1 MDITDI
7 KIVSAQ
13 ITANVKLN
21 EQELA
26 QLDIK
31 VDEASL
37 QSLALATLAPP
48 SAVPV
53 AYIENDPNSLSDV
66 VDERTAEIEAHKQR
80 LDRHDAAK
88 ADAAWDD
95 HKNNKI

>member
-1 MDITDI
+1 MNIKDI

-13 ITANVKLN
+13 ITANVELN

-48 SAVPV
+48 SVVPV
-53 AYIENDPNSLSDV
+53 AYIDNDPNSLSDV

-80 LDRHDAAK
+80 LDRADAQK
-88 ADAAWDD
+88 ADAAWDSF
-95 HKNNKI
+95 KESKI